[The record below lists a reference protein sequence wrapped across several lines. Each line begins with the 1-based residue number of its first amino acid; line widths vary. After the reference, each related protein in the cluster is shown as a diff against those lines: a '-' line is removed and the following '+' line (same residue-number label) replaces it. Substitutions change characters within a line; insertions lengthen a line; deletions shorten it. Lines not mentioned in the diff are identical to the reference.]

1 MRRDIVETVKLG
13 FPLAIAQLATFMMG
27 VVDSACVGRFS
38 ADALAGV
45 AIGNSISWGLVSLG
59 MGVALALD
67 PLVAQAL
74 GAGEEV
80 RAYQWWRV
88 GRITAL
94 ITAIPLVVLAILGAA
109 NLHHLGIEPALAEV
123 TYSYVLA
130 RWPAQFGF
138 LVFLAG
144 RSYLQ
149 ALGQTRPLVIA
160 AIVGNLINLVL
171 DLLLVFGDDGLRSVG
186 LPALGIE
193 PMGAVGVGLTTACSS
208 AVLAGIVV
216 WGAGR
221 YGPAEREWTGPRLEK
236 RTLYRLGVPLGLQQA
251 GESWLFASCGI
262 LAGGF
267 GAIATSAHA
276 VGLTMAASA
285 FMVAIGI
292 SGATSARVGRAVGAG
307 DHQGARRAGF
317 AGVVVVLGVMGMT
330 ATLFL
335 MIPEQLASI
344 ITDQPTVIRAAVPL
358 LAVGAA
364 FALFD
369 GIQVVMSSALR
380 GAGDITLPSLMAFGG
395 YWLIGFPVAM
405 YCAYTLEYGVIGFW
419 YGFTV
424 ALFTMSLVL
433 SGRFLWI
440 SSRPIARTQ

>member
-1 MRRDIVETVKLG
+1 MRRDIVATVKLG

-38 ADALAGV
+38 AEALAGV
-45 AIGNSISWGLVSLG
+45 AIGNSLCWGLTSLG
-59 MGVALALD
+59 MGVALALE

-88 GRITAL
+88 GRVTAL
-94 ITAIPLVVLAILGAA
+94 FTAIPLVLLAIIGAA
-109 NLHHLGIEPALAEV
+109 NLHRLGIEPELAQV
-123 TYSYVLA
+123 TFSYVIA

-138 LVFLAG
+138 LVYLAG

-149 ALGQTRPLVIA
+149 ALGKTRPLVIA
-160 AIVGNLINLVL
+160 AIIANLLNLAL
-171 DLLLVFGDDGLRSVG
+171 DLLLVFGDEGLISVG
-186 LPALGIE
+186 LPAVGIE

-208 AVLAGIVV
+208 VLLAGIVV
-216 WGAGR
+216 WGVGKA
-221 YGPAEREWTGPRLEK
+221 GPAERSWTGPRLKK
-236 RTLYRLGVPLGLQQA
+236 RTLFRLGVPLGLQQA
-251 GESWLFASCGI
+251 GESWLFASCGV

-267 GAIATSAHA
+267 GAVATSAHA

-307 DHQGARRAGF
+307 DHQGARRAGL
-317 AGVVVVLGVMGMT
+317 AGVVVVLGVMGTT

-335 MIPEQLASI
+335 LFPEQLAAI
-344 ITDQPTVIRAAVPL
+344 ITDQPAVIGAAVPL
-358 LAVGAA
+358 LAAGAA
-364 FALFD
+364 FAVFD

-380 GAGDITLPSLMAFGG
+380 GAGDITLPSLLAFGG
-395 YWLIGFPVAM
+395 YWLIGFPVAL
-405 YCAYTLEYGVIGFW
+405 YCAYTLDYGVLGFW
-419 YGFTV
+419 FGFTA
-424 ALFTMSLVL
+424 ALFTMSVVL
-433 SGRFLWI
+433 SLRFLWI
-440 SSRPIARTQ
+440 SSRPIART